1 MYNLLFI
8 IYILYCRYVY
18 YFENDNPSI
27 QVRFLSGLIA
37 IINEQ
42 LGVDGSQATAS
53 VGAHYRNTLEYIRK
67 RQSSE
72 TVGEKFQQIQM

>member
-1 MYNLLFI
+1 
-8 IYILYCRYVY
+8 
-18 YFENDNPSI
+18 
-27 QVRFLSGLIA
+27 VRFLSGLIA